1 MRRLLRNLVMI
12 AFHAGFVRPVL
23 MFLGVR
29 FRRRNLV
36 PRGPCLVVG
45 NHNSHLD
52 GPILMSM
59 FPLSRVPHVHPVAA
73 ADYFGKTWFMRML
86 AGMLFNGISIDRKK
100 ASGADPL
107 RPIADALAD
116 GESLVFFPEGSRGE
130 AGVVAP
136 FRQGIGRLVQSVP
149 GVLVLPVYMSGPER
163 IWPRGQTVPVPSS
176 IDVSIGKPRVYP
188 HDAPA
193 PEIADQV
200 RRDVLALAP
209 PPPPVPGP
217 RPAPPTSISI
227 CGIDPEARQRIFK
240 RIMKRLGRVD
250 PTVGVGERFME
261 ADDQGVRP
269 VAGGFPIVPS
279 RWWLGLVGSTLRA
292 GRLYKGSKFVE
303 MVERARVNEALVH
316 SRKGRFVVTDGS
328 ALVDLL
334 AWADADFY
342 RGVFEEREMHQL
354 VQYLTG
360 QRRMPVRRW
369 WHFIRRAPEVWLLN
383 VLDLVRPP
391 APEILVLANVDPA
404 DLMARIRSRGDE
416 LGTHDTLEFLE
427 TWQKAYAQVAAI
439 LKKRLRVEVLQT
451 DPAGSGPEDEVAE
464 QVEALCRG
472 LVAEPATPG
481 G

>member
-1 MRRLLRNLVMI
+1 MLRNLAMI

-23 MFLGVR
+23 TILGVR

-59 FPLSRVPHVHPVAA
+59 FPLSRLPHVHPVAA
-73 ADYFGKTWFMRML
+73 ADYFGSNWFLKLL
-86 AGMLFNGISIDRKK
+86 AGILFNGIPIDRKK
-100 ASGADPL
+100 ATGADPL
-107 RPIADALAD
+107 RPVAEALAD

-136 FRQGIGRLVQSVP
+136 FRQGIGRLVQTVP

-176 IDVSIGKPRVYP
+176 IDVSIGKPRVYA
-188 HDAPA
+188 HGAPA

-217 RPAPPTSISI
+217 RPAPPTRISV
-227 CGIDPEARQRIFK
+227 CGIDPEARGRIFQK
-240 RIMKRLGRVD
+240 VIERLGRVD
-250 PTVGVGERFME
+250 PTVGIGERFVE
-261 ADDQGVRP
+261 ADAEGVRE
-269 VAGGFPIVPS
+269 VAGGFPFVPS
-279 RWWLGLVGSTLRA
+279 RWWLGLAGSTLRA

-303 MVERARVNEALVH
+303 MVERANVNEALVH
-316 SRKGRFVVTDGS
+316 ARKGRFVVSDGS

-369 WHFIRRAPEVWLLN
+369 WHFLRRAPEVWLLN

-391 APEILVLANVDPA
+391 APDILIVANVDPPT
-404 DLMARIRSRGDE
+404 LMARIRSAGE
-416 LGTHDTLEFLE
+416 QLGPHDSLEFLE
-427 TWQKAYAQVAAI
+427 TWQRAYEQVAAI
-439 LKKRLRVEVLQT
+439 LKKRWRVDVLQT
-451 DPAGSGPEDEVAE
+451 DPAAADPEETVVE
-464 QVEALCRG
+464 QVEAVCRG
-472 LVAEPATPG
+472 LVAETAAPG
-481 G
+481 T